1 MAATGLR
8 RITVSIRGIINCSSF
23 VKHINVTLASDS
35 FKLRG
40 ILLPQRTAV
49 SQECITY
56 LKYIT
61 LKTSHEFNPTKN
73 SKMSLKEMKMLKF
86 MEFFTS

>member
-1 MAATGLR
+1 M
-8 RITVSIRGIINCSSF
+8 
-23 VKHINVTLASDS
+23 KHINVTLAASDS

-56 LKYIT
+56 LENIT
-61 LKTSHEFNPTKN
+61 LKTSREFNPTKN

-86 MEFFTS
+86 MEFFTSWYMAF